1 MIKSELQLNLDRNNK
16 DKLQQ
21 ELNEVE
27 SLMREKT
34 VNGRQQLITVI
45 SANNGK
51 LDESAKNLLNELLM
65 LSPDDYWLNFIK
77 KKSNE

>member
-1 MIKSELQLNLDRNNK
+1 
-16 DKLQQ
+16 
-21 ELNEVE
+21 
-27 SLMREKT
+27 MREKT

-51 LDESAKNLLNELLM
+51 LDERGKLLLNELLM